1 MLSSALSPVFN
12 SFPQSSFAQN
22 IGLVAITGVKS
33 RFVVSAGGAILVLLG
48 VLPVLGR
55 LVACIPLPVLGGAGV
70 VLFGSVAASGIRTLA
85 KVDYKDNMNL
95 VVVATAIAF
104 GMIPIV
110 MPTFYDQFPNGVR
123 TLLHSGISASCL
135 VALLLNL
142 LFNRIESAEE
152 KTGEEELS

>member
-1 MLSSALSPVFN
+1 
-12 SFPQSSFAQN
+12 
-22 IGLVAITGVKS
+22 
-33 RFVVSAGGAILVLLG
+33 
-48 VLPVLGR
+48 
-55 LVACIPLPVLGGAGV
+55 V

-85 KVDYKDNMNL
+85 KVEYKDNMNL

-110 MPTFYDQFPNGVR
+110 MPTFYDQFPNWVR

-142 LFNRIESAEE
+142 LFNRIGGTEE
-152 KTGEEELS
+152 KAAEEELS